1 MITPKFELTKIKVQL
16 EQAKIVLDGKIL
28 EALNRAGMEIVNY
41 AKDHR
46 VYSDQT
52 GNLTNSIGYI
62 VLKYGQEQGI
72 FFESK
77 VRGLPSDKNGKV
89 EGEKYA
95 QRLAQK
101 YVSERY
107 TLLIV
112 AGMEY
117 ASFVEDMEH
126 KSVLEHS
133 KQFAPEVLKQALKF
147 VKKEMRN
154 VRNSGQ

>member
-1 MITPKFELTKIKVQL
+1 MIVPKFNFTKIKAQI
-16 EQAKIVLDGKIL
+16 EQAKTILDKKVL
-28 EALNRAGMEIVNY
+28 EALHRAGMEIVNY

-46 VYSDQT
+46 VYNDQT
-52 GNLTNSIGYI
+52 GNLTNSIGFV
-62 VLKYGQEQGI
+62 VLKYGEEKSI
-72 FFESK
+72 FFEEK
-77 VRGLPSDKNGKV
+77 VRGLSSDKNGKA

-95 QRLAQK
+95 RQLTSK
-101 YVSERY
+101 YISERY

-112 AGMEY
+112 AGMQY

-147 VKKEMRN
+147 VKKELANLPMDKF
-154 VRNSGQ
+154 

>member
-1 MITPKFELTKIKVQL
+1 MIVPKFNLTKIKAQL
-16 EQAKIVLDGKIL
+16 EQAKITLDKKIL

-46 VYSDQT
+46 VYNDQT

-62 VLKYGQEQGI
+62 VLKYGQPQGM
-72 FFESK
+72 FFEQSVTK
-77 VRGLPSDKNGKV
+77 LPSDKNGKV

-95 QRLAQK
+95 RQLAQK

-133 KQFAPEVLKQALKF
+133 KQFAPEVLKQALKY
-147 VKKEMRN
+147 VKKEMKKEM
-154 VRNSGQ
+154 Q